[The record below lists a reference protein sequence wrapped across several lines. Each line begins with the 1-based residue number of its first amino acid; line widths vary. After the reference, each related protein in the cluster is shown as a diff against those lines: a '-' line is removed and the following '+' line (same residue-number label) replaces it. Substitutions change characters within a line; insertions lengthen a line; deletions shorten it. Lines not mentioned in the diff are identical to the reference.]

1 MVRGRRRLSVVV
13 AVLAA
18 AVIVVGIGSA
28 SAPTSTARIPTLY
41 VMYAMNCTF
50 QFENDSGQ
58 VVSSIPPGN
67 YEVDV
72 RTPIAFGTV
81 PLIGITDL
89 TACHGQP
96 MFQMSGPGVNIF
108 TTMTAGCSV
117 DLLFPETFQPNAT
130 YVAQDNNQPSVTR
143 STLTVLGSGAP
154 ATPPPITISGATT
167 SQSGDIVGSGI
178 VATHAT
184 ISGSVNSTGKPTL
197 MLDGKSVTSLA
208 AGKYTFSITDKDAK
222 VGFMLLGPTWKTPSS
237 LTGPKFTG
245 KTSRTVTLGAG
256 RWTYYTSLQNVR
268 YFVVTG

>member
-1 MVRGRRRLSVVV
+1 LSVVV
-13 AVLAA
+13 AVFAA
-18 AVIVVGIGSA
+18 AAILVGIGSA

-178 VATHAT
+178 VGTRPT

-197 MLDGKSVTSLA
+197 MLNGKPVTSLA

-237 LTGPKFTG
+237 LTRPKFTG

-256 RWTYYTSLQNVR
+256 RWTYYTSLQNLR

>member
-1 MVRGRRRLSVVV
+1 MRRPSIL
-13 AVLAA
+13 
-18 AVIVVGIGSA
+18 VGIGSA

-130 YVAQDNNQPSVTR
+130 YVAQDNNQPAVTR

-178 VATHAT
+178 VGTRAT

-197 MLDGKSVTSLA
+197 MLERQVGDV
-208 AGKYTFSITDKDAK
+208 AGGRQVHVLDHRQGREGRLHAPRADVEDTVEPDA
-222 VGFMLLGPTWKTPSS
+222 P
-237 LTGPKFTG
+237 
-245 KTSRTVTLGAG
+245 
-256 RWTYYTSLQNVR
+256 
-268 YFVVTG
+268 

>member
-1 MVRGRRRLSVVV
+1 VSVVV

-18 AVIVVGIGSA
+18 AAILVGIGSA

-96 MFQMSGPGVNIF
+96 MFQMTGPGVNIF
-108 TTMTAGCSV
+108 TTMTSGCSV
-117 DLLFPETFQPNAT
+117 DLLFPETFQPNGS

-143 STLTVLGSGAP
+143 QTLTVLGSGAP
-154 ATPPPITISGATT
+154 ATPPPITISGATS

-178 VATHAT
+178 VGSGTSGTHLTLSAAV
-184 ISGSVNSTGKPTL
+184 GSTGKPTL
-197 MLDGKSVTSLA
+197 MLNGRPVTKLKS
-208 AGKYTFSITDKDAK
+208 GRYTFSITDNDAK
-222 VGFMLLGPTWKTPSS
+222 VGFTLLGPTWKTPSN
-237 LTGPKFTG
+237 LTGAKVG
-245 KTSRTVTLGAG
+245 KSSRTLTLGAG
-256 RWTYYTSLQNVR
+256 RWTYYTNLQNVR